1 MPVRLYPWPITGSE
15 WIVLLPLV
23 GAIAGGFRGAWA
35 NSRFRG
41 REAKKAEKE
50 ERNSLVFLIDTEVG
64 FNVMRLGGAS
74 KGPPS
79 NVIPHLR
86 TDFWDASQA
95 RLAHLLP
102 TGDMKV
108 LAPYYEQIRML
119 KELDDIAA
127 KDDPRQLSDSEWT
140 PMQGTQDGGLLFRRW
155 SRDMYGTWNTET

>member
-1 MPVRLYPWPITGSE
+1 
-15 WIVLLPLV
+15 
-23 GAIAGGFRGAWA
+23 
-35 NSRFRG
+35 
-41 REAKKAEKE
+41 
-50 ERNSLVFLIDTEVG
+50 
-64 FNVMRLGGAS
+64 MRLGGAS

-108 LAPYYEQIRML
+108 LVPYYEQIRML

-127 KDDPRQLSDSEWT
+127 KDDPHRLSDSEWT
-140 PMQGTQDGGLLFRRW
+140 PMQGTQDRGFAVSQMAQGYVQDLEYRNLADVIAMLRNGTGGAGCSVAPRYIPATV
-155 SRDMYGTWNTET
+155 SVTESPVSLAVNRPPA

>member
-1 MPVRLYPWPITGSE
+1 
-15 WIVLLPLV
+15 
-23 GAIAGGFRGAWA
+23 
-35 NSRFRG
+35 
-41 REAKKAEKE
+41 
-50 ERNSLVFLIDTEVG
+50 
-64 FNVMRLGGAS
+64 MRLGGAS
-74 KGPPS
+74 KGPLS

-140 PMQGTQDGGLLFRRW
+140 PMQGTQDRGFAVSQMAQGYVQDLEYRNLADVIATLRNGTGGRLFGSAPLHTRNGQ
-155 SRDMYGTWNTET
+155 RDGIVGKPGRKPAASLTAVFDCDCGPGPP

>member
-1 MPVRLYPWPITGSE
+1 
-15 WIVLLPLV
+15 
-23 GAIAGGFRGAWA
+23 
-35 NSRFRG
+35 
-41 REAKKAEKE
+41 
-50 ERNSLVFLIDTEVG
+50 VFLIDTEVG

-108 LAPYYEQIRML
+108 LAPYYEQIRACLRNLMTSQPKMIRAGYL
-119 KELDDIAA
+119 TAN
-127 KDDPRQLSDSEWT
+127 
-140 PMQGTQDGGLLFRRW
+140 GH
-155 SRDMYGTWNTET
+155 